1 MEKRSRRL
9 AESVTYL
16 RESWYIMLSHHPL
29 QPTAVECLAGT
40 KSFQSLLLQLV
51 SSTNIFT
58 GLKPTVMPPSSKDV
72 DADAH
77 PLHA

>member
-1 MEKRSRRL
+1 MEKESRRP

-16 RESWYIMLSHHPL
+16 RESWCIMVLHHPL
-29 QPTAVECLAGT
+29 QQTVVECLAG
-40 KSFQSLLLQLV
+40 V
-51 SSTNIFT
+51 SSTNIFI

-77 PLHA
+77 SLHA